1 MDESQLDSISI
12 ELGGLKWDFDGAFRV
27 AELELGLRTWTGGT
41 LRPLLGCQE
50 GLSLNM
56 HPMKLADFSLIY
68 GLVNMSKF

>member
-1 MDESQLDSISI
+1 MLVA
-12 ELGGLKWDFDGAFRV
+12 DGSMEFLYSAATV
-27 AELELGLRTWTGGT
+27 VGMNHPPGIYLPSGGGT